1 MSLLSPGARPASCRG
16 SAVTAAAEVTHPRSG
31 KVARPSGRPA
41 TASAHR
47 AAITLWQQNLR
58 GASATSRTAGRPA
71 AEEEE
76 EEEGISASYAAPPS
90 ARRTGQSVLRQS
102 SILTLL
108 EEEIFGREI
117 VYRRELRSVI
127 TTGAEIMD
135 ELFTGT

>member
-1 MSLLSPGARPASCRG
+1 
-16 SAVTAAAEVTHPRSG
+16 VTAAAEVTHPRSG

-47 AAITLWQQNLR
+47 AAITLWQQDLR

-71 AEEEE
+71 AEEEEE